1 MPTQQ
6 QLDDVYMQTA
16 MLHAGLSKAKR
27 KQVGAILVTKI
38 GVTLTGYNGTPA
50 GLSNECEDR
59 EWYGSDLF
67 GDWQLVTKP
76 SVIHAELNCI
86 LKAAKEGV
94 SVQDATIYTTL
105 SPCVPCAAML
115 INAGIKELVWKETYR
130 CTKGLD
136 LLRQAGVKLRQ
147 YEFNSKI

>member
-27 KQVGAILVTKI
+27 KQVGAVLVTKS

-50 GLSNECEDR
+50 GLDNDCE
-59 EWYGSDLF
+59 ESHICGSAEFL
-67 GDWQLVTKP
+67 TTRKE
-76 SVIHAELNCI
+76 VIHAELNCI

-94 SVQDATIYTTL
+94 SVEDAAIYTTL

-130 CTKGLD
+130 CTSGLD
-136 LLRQAGVKLRQ
+136 LLRQSGVECRQ
-147 YEFNSKI
+147 YIEKENI

>member
-27 KQVGAILVTKI
+27 KQVGAVLVTKS
-38 GVTLTGYNGTPA
+38 GVTLTGYNGTA
-50 GLSNECEDR
+50 SGLPNECEDR
-59 EWYGSDLF
+59 VLSYKDNFQSDTLA
-67 GDWQLVTKP
+67 TKP
-76 SVIHAELNCI
+76 EVIHAELNCI
-86 LKAAKEGV
+86 LKSAKEGV

-115 INAGIKELVWKETYR
+115 INAGIKELVWQETYR
-130 CTKGLD
+130 DTSGLD
-136 LLRQAGVKLRQ
+136 LLRRAGVECRQ
-147 YEFNSKI
+147 FIEKE